1 MAESV
6 SKANS
11 RQSLNHVFL
20 VEKKMG
26 KMWYVYTMELQ
37 SAIEKN
43 EITLFPWKWI
53 KLVVIT
59 LKERSLT
66 QKGRRHIFSHM
77 QNLHFKNCHETERR
91 PLGKSTGTLHGRGEI
106 MRGIWTKDILRFHEH
121 IIINPMLLCQLKRK
135 EGRKI
140 ELVYAWPNTSV

>member
-77 QNLHFKNCHETERR
+77 QNLHFKKLT
-91 PLGKSTGTLHGRGEI
+91 
-106 MRGIWTKDILRFHEH
+106 
-121 IIINPMLLCQLKRK
+121 
-135 EGRKI
+135 
-140 ELVYAWPNTSV
+140 